1 MLFELRHGASTGA
14 LDSIV
19 LQIARDLYCV
29 ACGPARIQGAQRL
42 PCTCV
47 HIQHSVLPPV
57 RLPLVHN
64 RVHSIRRRDADDS
77 VADMDLGSGQ
87 SNRTH
92 SCGRGRG
99 LRGRE
104 WRIAD
109 EMGAGCGYS
118 WGGHLSRPTKH
129 NVLSSSVAREQRR
142 DKRVCGPL
150 VPPPSSHPTAF
161 GSAAPCA
168 LSFRPWAPAAQVS
181 SAVRRSGCLPA
192 RSLSDLGP
200 LCCSC
205 SFFLRSVLGA
215 SGFPLRLRSRFN
227 LR

>member
-1 MLFELRHGASTGA
+1 MTFVTLGRVTVLHCVRSVPFSRPPSQDPSRDPPISTLYPTLLFSSNGLCLFWLSVTRRCHKSIKRSRAHTNTHTYVLFELRHGASTGA

-64 RVHSIRRRDADDS
+64 RMHSIRRRDADDS

-99 LRGRE
+99 LRGRV
-104 WRIAD
+104 AD
-109 EMGAGCGYS
+109 S
-118 WGGHLSRPTKH
+118 
-129 NVLSSSVAREQRR
+129 Q
-142 DKRVCGPL
+142 
-150 VPPPSSHPTAF
+150 
-161 GSAAPCA
+161 
-168 LSFRPWAPAAQVS
+168 
-181 SAVRRSGCLPA
+181 
-192 RSLSDLGP
+192 
-200 LCCSC
+200 
-205 SFFLRSVLGA
+205 
-215 SGFPLRLRSRFN
+215 
-227 LR
+227 